1 MNISQLSEQLKDV
14 PQGTLVGYAKNP
26 NSVVPQ
32 FLALAEIQR
41 RQHLQAQAPA
51 PTGTV
56 ADDVL
61 AQANPVPQQM
71 MPQQMAPQ
79 QVDPRI
85 LQAQAMQQQAQQLP
99 ENQPG
104 VAQLPTGMPQGMAS
118 GGIVAFASGDLVDD
132 EEDDREMAQLF
143 PQQSS
148 SSFDQLLAAL
158 PSSVAGG
165 IRGLADKGSQAYQ
178 NVRAAI
184 PQSYEQA
191 RASASGPEIQEADAK
206 GFLAKLQHLESRG
219 KHFDSSGNILTSPK
233 GAEGIMQVMRHTQK
247 DPGYG
252 VSPARDKSPE
262 ELERVGKEYGLA
274 MLREFKDPQIA
285 AMAYNWGPG
294 NVKKWL
300 ASDKTLP
307 VPKETLQYR
316 SHFVDGGRVKSYA
329 GNGPDESQVE
339 DDSLKD
345 NEYLQRSR
353 GVVDLVNNAGN
364 ALTNPKNYDLY
375 KMYKENIG
383 DPFAAGVKRFVDE
396 PVESQAQRFRAASMN
411 PNKEPELG
419 YRIPAGSKTPVPY
432 GKAPSM
438 TLDEANRLANIA
450 AANHAQKKEG
460 LDYKKAN
467 IPNSGPTNQDWK
479 DFDQASALFEAENK
493 IKDLQAPT
501 IPAAPSKADRYA
513 DALEKSLE
521 KQMIEAEQN
530 KKLQLGLSLL
540 GAGAAGLQ
548 SGSRYLGQNL
558 GASLAGG
565 VSTYG
570 ALKKQEQDQ
579 AKDIMAGQLG
589 LYKYGASAEASAANR
604 ASEEKYK
611 DLVLAQKGQISQ
623 AELAERMR
631 AHDLTA
637 TQYANQNLINIGKML
652 AAKYAKNYNLTPEQQ
667 EAAVY
672 SDPLYINAAK
682 KVPGMEDI
690 SASMGPVQIKDKAD
704 YDKLQP
710 GQQYRDPQG
719 QLRTKG

>member
-79 QVDPRI
+79 QVDPRV

-178 NVRAAI
+178 NVRAAM
-184 PQSYEQA
+184 PQAYEQA
-191 RASASGPEIQEADAK
+191 KASASGPAAQEADAK

-219 KHFDSSGNILTSPK
+219 QHFDSKGNILTSPK

-316 SHFVDGGRVKSYA
+316 SHFVEGGKIKSYA
-329 GNGPDESQVE
+329 GLDGSQVE
-339 DDSLKD
+339 DDDKYEMGPIDRAVFEAIKHPIDTLGKAKDYLSSFGTNYYGANENPSVNATPSEVRQAMSGKYKAGSPAVKGITSLPAAKKD
-345 NEYLQRSR
+345 TSSALEMTPNERNRYATISE
-353 GVVDLVNNAGN
+353 NN
-364 ALTNPKNYDLY
+364 KNLPATSPYVPLDSYDL
-375 KMYKENIG
+375 G
-383 DPFAAGVKRFVDE
+383 FG
-396 PVESQAQRFRAASMN
+396 
-411 PNKEPELG
+411 PNK
-419 YRIPAGSKTPVPY
+419 SKPDAEAAATPLPVP
-432 GKAPSM
+432 
-438 TLDEANRLANIA
+438 
-450 AANHAQKKEG
+450 
-460 LDYKKAN
+460 
-467 IPNSGPTNQDWK
+467 
-479 DFDQASALFEAENK
+479 
-493 IKDLQAPT
+493 
-501 IPAAPSKADRYA
+501 PSKADLYA
-513 DALEKSLE
+513 DALSKSIE
-521 KQMIEAEQN
+521 RQTAEAEQN

-579 AKDIMAGQLG
+579 AKDIMSAQLG
-589 LYKYGASAEASAANR
+589 LYKYGASAEASAAQR
-604 ASEEKYK
+604 LQEERKFAE
-611 DLVLAQKGQISQ
+611 VLAQKGQISQ
-623 AELAERMR
+623 AELAARNR
-631 AHDLTA
+631 GYD
-637 TQYANQNLINIGKML
+637 I
-652 AAKYAKNYNLTPEQQ
+652 EQQ
-667 EAAVY
+667 KINDTNVVRVEDMLRKSLKNNYTMTDDQKEQWIMSHPLMKKAYTQAGVDVSQMMAGSIPTAAIDALKK
-672 SDPLYINAAK
+672 DPNLKAQFDAKFGSGAA
-682 KVPGMEDI
+682 
-690 SASMGPVQIKDKAD
+690 DK
-704 YDKLQP
+704 YLGK
-710 GQQYRDPQG
+710 
-719 QLRTKG
+719 